1 MSLRGME
8 DVVSAAISDGLMGE
22 GSRRRLLHGLPM
34 GFVYSL
40 PTVSRPIDQLRL
52 DLMELGRTPR
62 LRGLA
67 EPPLVVWLRNAAR
80 IGKSD
85 VYADRLREMGFE
97 VSMASSVNED
107 AARPVPKPAD
117 DGLLP
122 RLERILGVVGEDAV
136 ELAVRRLVDGVGS

>member
-1 MSLRGME
+1 MSLRDME
-8 DVVSAAISDGLMGE
+8 DIIKAAISDGLTDE

-40 PTVSRPIDQLRL
+40 PTVSRPIDQLRF

-62 LRGLA
+62 LIGLA
-67 EPPLVVWLRNAAR
+67 DPPLVVWLRNAAR

-97 VSMASSVNED
+97 SSTAPGVNED
-107 AARPVPKPAD
+107 VAMPVSKSEGGD
-117 DGLLP
+117 LLS